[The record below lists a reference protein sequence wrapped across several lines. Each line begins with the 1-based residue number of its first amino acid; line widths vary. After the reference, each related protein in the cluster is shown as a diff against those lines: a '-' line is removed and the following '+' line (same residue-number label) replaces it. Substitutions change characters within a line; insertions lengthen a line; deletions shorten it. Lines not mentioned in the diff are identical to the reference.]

1 MDASPLPD
9 TDHTDLT
16 LSQWARAHNTGLTV
30 VSKSEP
36 EPVLLAHNL
45 IAVVTDPEVAR
56 DLILKWERIQPSD
69 AGVGLVAM
77 SAGGDRHATP
87 PSGVPGAAK
96 SDPEKVTGHAGRR
109 IIVGAI
115 PGALIGAVIVGT
127 IVAILAPSVGAV
139 VSGALA
145 GAAFGFVAGAFASFV
160 GRTGWGEAYKESFVE
175 PDTTDVVFASIHSD
189 DPDMIAEAAKVAS
202 LPGDVLLSVDSKG
215 HATTRRTT

>member
-1 MDASPLPD
+1 MNASPLPE
-9 TDHTDLT
+9 THRTDLT

-56 DLILKWERIQPSD
+56 DLIVKWERIQPSD

-77 SAGGDRHATP
+77 ADAGRHATP
-87 PSGVPGAAK
+87 PSDEPGAAK

-175 PDTTDVVFASIHSD
+175 PESTDVVFASIHSD

-202 LPGDVLLSVDSKG
+202 LPGDVLLSVDRSG
-215 HATTRRTT
+215 HATPRRTT

>member
-1 MDASPLPD
+1 MDASPLPE
-9 TDHTDLT
+9 TDRTDLT

-56 DLILKWERIQPSD
+56 DLIVKWERIQPSD

-77 SAGGDRHATP
+77 SSDQIRHATP
-87 PSGVPGAAK
+87 PSGAAK

-115 PGALIGAVIVGT
+115 PGALIGALIVGT

-189 DPDMIAEAAKVAS
+189 DADMIAEAAKVAS
-202 LPGDVLLSVDSKG
+202 LPNDVLLSVDRDG
-215 HATTRRTT
+215 HATSRRTT